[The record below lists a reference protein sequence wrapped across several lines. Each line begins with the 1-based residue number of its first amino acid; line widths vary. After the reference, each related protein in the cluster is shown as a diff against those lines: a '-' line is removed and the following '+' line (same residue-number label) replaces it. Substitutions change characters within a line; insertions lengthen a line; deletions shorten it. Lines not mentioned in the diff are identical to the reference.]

1 MINKKLKEV
10 IILVAKKLKKVN
22 IKWALIGSTNLTL
35 QGLNILPHDLDIVV
49 ESNNLRKIKKI
60 FEEFKLSEFKETIPM
75 TDKPVW
81 EMRLNIMGVDVQIF
95 GEKNNGI
102 YVSKLLAN
110 KLTYVGLENIEIPCF
125 SLEAEMEAYSEKIKY
140 DKSKRDSKKLWRTFF
155 FGEN

>member
-10 IILVAKKLKKVN
+10 IILVAKKFKKVN

-35 QGLNILPHDLDIVV
+35 QGVDILPHDLDIVV

-60 FEEFKLSEFKETIPM
+60 FEEFKPSEFKETIPM
-75 TDKPVW
+75 TDKPAW

-125 SLEAEMEAYSEKIKY
+125 SLEAEMEAYSEKNRN
-140 DKSKRDSKKLWRTFF
+140 DKVELIRNFLDK
-155 FGEN
+155 N